1 MAPRVVWDPA
11 TGQYVM
17 ANDGTGG
24 GATTPAIGPFAP
36 VTLPPNITPQQAA
49 ALGVGPLATAT
60 TVAPNKTRS
69 TKPKNTAVP
78 TTTLPPAVS
87 PAAPTLGPTAT
98 VPNTPTTTT
107 VPAPA
112 TPVYP
117 VAKGGQSATSL
128 GKVGKRGN
136 PLINKTDDASNAG
149 ANDAS
154 VDDAS
159 GIFGGTGGTGT
170 GASSVTATNARNY
183 SQGAN
188 AAKYLLRSSQQAQT
202 DYNTLGN
209 QTYANMLAGFNP
221 SYDAQIAKLRE
232 TLAANQKTGE
242 KQITDAQAAL
252 MKQLQ
257 PDTTYQNAPVIQ
269 LTPEQQALGNALQ
282 TYGASDQL
290 AKNASA
296 SQQQINQQIAD
307 MFRNTNT
314 QLNEAQKNYYT
325 GMQNAAAQNAAE
337 AKTNLA
343 TGTNTALQQLLGQ
356 IEGNRATA
364 ISNAEQARQQ
374 FQTAGLTAGQQGKSD
389 YATAM
394 AKLIAS
400 YGAPKK
406 TTKKKGK

>member
-1 MAPRVVWDPA
+1 
-11 TGQYVM
+11 M

-24 GATTPAIGPFAP
+24 GTTTPAIGPFAP
-36 VTLPPNITPQQAA
+36 VPLPAGVTPEMAA
-49 ALGVGPLATAT
+49 ALGVGPLATTT
-60 TVAPNKTRS
+60 TVAPKKQKVKTPAPTS
-69 TKPKNTAVP
+69 TVP
-78 TTTLPPAVS
+78 ATTTTTPSGGRGYTPKPPVKGRGSGAQPV
-87 PAAPTLGPTAT
+87 
-98 VPNTPTTTT
+98 TTTT
-107 VPAPA
+107 VPAKVAYPSSGGRGY
-112 TPVYP
+112 TPSSLTDT
-117 VAKGGQSATSL
+117 AKGFN
-128 GKVGKRGN
+128 KVYN
-136 PLINKTDDASNAG
+136 PGLVEG
-149 ANDAS
+149 
-154 VDDAS
+154 
-159 GIFGGTGGTGT
+159 
-170 GASSVTATNARNY
+170 TNAADETLDNPFDTTTSAAATAATKAAQNAQNY
-183 SQGAN
+183 AQGA
-188 AAKYLLRSSQQAQT
+188 AGAKYLLRASQQAQS
-202 DYNTLGN
+202 DYNALGD
-209 QTYANMLAGFNP
+209 TAYKNMLAGFNP

-242 KQITDAQAAL
+242 QQITDAQAAL

-307 MFRNTNT
+307 MFRNTNA

-343 TGTNTALQQLLGQ
+343 TNTNTALQQLLGQ
-356 IEGNRATA
+356 IEGNRSTA

-389 YATAM
+389 YATAI

-406 TTKKKGK
+406 TAKKKGK